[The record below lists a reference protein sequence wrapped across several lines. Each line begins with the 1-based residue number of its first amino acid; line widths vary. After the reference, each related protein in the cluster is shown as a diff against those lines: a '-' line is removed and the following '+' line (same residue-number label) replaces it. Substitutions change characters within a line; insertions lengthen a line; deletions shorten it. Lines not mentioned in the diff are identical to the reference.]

1 MKNRVREL
9 RTEAGLTQQQLAEL
23 VHVSSRTIISLEKGQ
38 YNPSLLLAY
47 RLALVFHT
55 TVEEL
60 YCLRKTRNWRTGKM
74 RTGHKRQLAGGI
86 LGLLAGF
93 GLVLRACL
101 TGQWRVS
108 LTALAVGGGLRR
120 PSGHLRQ
127 PDGAAAGQE
136 EECTA

>member
-9 RTEAGLTQQQLAEL
+9 RTEAGMTQQQLADL

-60 YCLRKTRNWRTGKM
+60 CCL
-74 RTGHKRQLAGGI
+74 
-86 LGLLAGF
+86 
-93 GLVLRACL
+93 
-101 TGQWRVS
+101 
-108 LTALAVGGGLRR
+108 
-120 PSGHLRQ
+120 
-127 PDGAAAGQE
+127 E
-136 EECTA
+136 ENKELEDRMYENL